1 ESLIEPFIIILTIPL
16 ALSGVLLILCITGT
30 AISVTSMIGVILLAG
45 IVVKNGIVMIDYIK
59 ILQARNQPRHE
70 AIVNGATRRLRPIL
84 MTALVTIIAM
94 VPLAI
99 GLGSGSETW
108 TPIARS
114 VVGGL
119 TASTVLML
127 FVVPCIYNILNT
139 KMEELG
145 FDWIHKEDPL
155 ALKNNSDDSLAS

>member
-30 AISVTSMIGVILLAG
+30 AISVTSMIVVILLVR
-45 IVVKNGIVMIDYIK
+45 IVLKNGIVMIDYIK
-59 ILQARNQPRHE
+59 ILQARNLPRHE

-84 MTALVTIIAM
+84 MTAIVTIIAM
-94 VPLAI
+94 IPLAL

-127 FVVPCIYNILNT
+127 FVVPCIYNLIN
-139 KMEELG
+139 KKVEEFG

-155 ALKNNSDDSLAS
+155 ALEDDSTD